1 MNTMVIEDKGCF
13 FVRTSIIA
21 IIDSEPYDLFHCKI
35 VIRDNTSNQNI
46 KGSHFHSK
54 SLANLFPMVDL
65 SEYFVIYKPTNQL
78 LVFCGPERH
87 ILDVISMKYMESSS
101 HLSIRL
107 IFITQTELQRP

>member
-1 MNTMVIEDKGCF
+1 MNTMVIEDKGWVF
-13 FVRTSIIA
+13 ARTPIIA

-46 KGSHFHSK
+46 KASHFHSK
-54 SLANLFPMVDL
+54 TLANLFPMVDL

-78 LVFCGPERH
+78 LVFCWPQRH

-107 IFITQTELQRP
+107 IFITQTKLQRP